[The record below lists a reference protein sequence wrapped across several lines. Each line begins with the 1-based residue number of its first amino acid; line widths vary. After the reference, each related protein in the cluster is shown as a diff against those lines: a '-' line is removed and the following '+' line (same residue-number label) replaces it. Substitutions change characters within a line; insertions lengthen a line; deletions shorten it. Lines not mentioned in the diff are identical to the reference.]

1 MIEFI
6 ITMANIAFIKIPL
19 AILGLFIVVLMW
31 FLAFSILNYILI
43 CLYNIY
49 RWLFGKKNNNV

>member
-1 MIEFI
+1 MLEFI

-31 FLAFSILNYILI
+31 FLAFSILYYILI